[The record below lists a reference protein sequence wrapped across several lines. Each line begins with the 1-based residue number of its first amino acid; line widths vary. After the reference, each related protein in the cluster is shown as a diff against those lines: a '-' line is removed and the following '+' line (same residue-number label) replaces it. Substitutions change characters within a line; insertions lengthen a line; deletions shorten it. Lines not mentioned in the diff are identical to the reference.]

1 MSHKNQVQ
9 LYKHKFNMMHSHY
22 DEDIDEEFTINDD
35 DDDISDNNL
44 VFKKQEKE
52 ILSEAYLK
60 SQILIGNADARAI
73 EIYANAYDGYKEFYN
88 FKRTL
93 DSYKS
98 SIDSTTKIIL
108 STDNKY
114 LKYLNQK

>member
-1 MSHKNQVQ
+1 M
-9 LYKHKFNMMHSHY
+9 
-22 DEDIDEEFTINDD
+22 
-35 DDDISDNNL
+35 ISEQKVL
-44 VFKKQEKE
+44 AETYRAEGQGIKQEILGKQEKEEKE